1 MLHVW
6 LSGRNSSVSLKKK
19 KLRINV
25 SWVEFESFS
34 MSMLLKF
41 QTEGIV
47 HETLGSESIFFLIKL
62 CSQSKKRNHTLKMIF
77 IEY

>member
-1 MLHVW
+1 
-6 LSGRNSSVSLKKK
+6 
-19 KLRINV
+19 
-25 SWVEFESFS
+25 